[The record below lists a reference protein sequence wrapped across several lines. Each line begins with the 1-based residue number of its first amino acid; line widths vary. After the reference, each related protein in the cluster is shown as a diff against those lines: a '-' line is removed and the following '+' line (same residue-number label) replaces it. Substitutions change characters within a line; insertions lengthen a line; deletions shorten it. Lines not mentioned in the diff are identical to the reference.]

1 MAETTPPQGTHG
13 GVAPAPASVSRI
25 YCSGPMFSPAD
36 HWEMAGIAA
45 ALEGAGHTTYLPQR
59 DGLELGPLMN
69 NLRRHLFEVVLEA
82 TMLRRLGLWVMQV
95 GFALDV
101 YQLVRRCDSVVFA
114 MNGRVPDE
122 GSVVEASIAFAA
134 NKPLVIYKDTPI
146 TLLSSGF
153 DSPMVQGL
161 AGTWEYAGSVGAIPA
176 VVAAAEARIAADE
189 PYTYV
194 VPPHLAR
201 VCTLGEAV
209 WDAHEILGVLRRL
222 VAGDD
227 LTEDELADLG
237 AWLGDSAELAAA
249 FPHPIA

>member
-1 MAETTPPQGTHG
+1 MAETADTT
-13 GVAPAPASVSRI
+13 APSSTASRV

-36 HWEMAGIAA
+36 HWQMAGIAA

-69 NLRRHLFEVVLEA
+69 TLRRHLLEVVLEA
-82 TMLRRLGLWVMQV
+82 TVLRRLGLWVMQI
-95 GFALDV
+95 GFALDA
-101 YQLVRRCDSVVFA
+101 YQLVSRCDSVVFA

-122 GSVVEASIAFAA
+122 GSVVEASVAFAA

-161 AGTWEYAGSVGAIPA
+161 SGTWEYAASIDAIPA
-176 VVAAAEARIAADE
+176 AVAAAEARLAADE

-194 VPPHLAR
+194 PTPHLAR
-201 VCTLGEAV
+201 VCELGEAV
-209 WDAHEILGVLRRL
+209 WAAHEVLGVLHRL
-222 VAGDD
+222 MAGETVD
-227 LTEDELADLG
+227 ESELADLG
-237 AWLGDSAELAAA
+237 TWLGNSAELAAA
-249 FPHPIA
+249 FPNSIS

>member
-1 MAETTPPQGTHG
+1 MAETADTTSPTATPPT
-13 GVAPAPASVSRI
+13 ASRV

-36 HWEMAGIAA
+36 HWQMAGIAT
-45 ALEGAGHTTYLPQR
+45 ALEDAGHTTYLPQR

-82 TMLRRLGLWVMQV
+82 TVLRRLGLWVMQV
-95 GFALDV
+95 GFALDA

-122 GSVVEASIAFAA
+122 GSVVEASVAFAA

-161 AGTWEYAGSVGAIPA
+161 AGTWEYAASVDAIPA
-176 VVAAAEARIAADE
+176 AVAAAEARVAADE

-194 VPPHLAR
+194 PPPHLAR
-201 VCTLGEAV
+201 VCELGEAV
-209 WDAHEILGVLRRL
+209 WAAHEILRVLHRL
-222 VAGDD
+222 VAGDTLD
-227 LTEDELADLG
+227 ESELAELG
-237 AWLGDSAELAAA
+237 AWLGGSAELAAA
-249 FPHPIA
+249 FPDSSG